1 MYSTNGVPSC
11 QCARFSTRVPV
22 VHGQRRCSSEE
33 STTLAFFPVRSAL
46 PQLSAYLKGKISS
59 LISGGELIIQLNSTY
74 HIESTLYLLARAWS
88 H

>member
-46 PQLSAYLKGKISS
+46 PQLSSYLKGKTSF

-74 HIESTLYLLARAWS
+74 YIYWLVHGAIEL
-88 H
+88 